1 MVLRGYLFVL
11 LAAVLLVGCLGSEK
25 IIYVCVDGSRVPDP
39 GSCPATTTLICTT
52 TTTTT
57 TTTSTTTTTPTTT
70 TTTTTLAVACRDNGD
85 CGRPVEQ
92 KICYMGDVYVQ
103 TIIPM
108 CKLPGKP
115 TSYCVERITWNGASF
130 STELPPY
137 EECSDGCVNGT
148 CIE

>member
-1 MVLRGYLFVL
+1 MVSMWNSLAAV
-11 LAAVLLVGCLGSEK
+11 LAAVLLVGCLGGEK
-25 IIYVCVDGSRVPDP
+25 IIYVCVDGREVSDP
-39 GSCPATTTLICTT
+39 GSCPTTTAP
-52 TTTTT
+52 TTT
-57 TTTSTTTTTPTTT
+57 TTTSTTTTTTTTTSTTT

-85 CGRPVEQ
+85 CGIPIEKR
-92 KICYMGDVYVQ
+92 ICYMGNVYMQ
-103 TIIPM
+103 TITPM

-115 TSYCVERITWNGASF
+115 TSYCVERISWNGASF